1 MGHMHVVE
9 ACRGQQSFSGA
20 CRRVVETKR
29 VCRGTQACRGSM
41 SWSTNLFMGHV
52 VGGEVVCR
60 GGTSWTACRGIT
72 SWTRVVKYCTLIK

>member
-1 MGHMHVVE
+1 MGHNHVVDV
-9 ACRGQQSFSGA
+9 CRGQQSFSGA

-60 GGTSWTACRGIT
+60 GGTSWGRTRHVVELRRGPG
-72 SWTRVVKYCTLIK
+72 S